1 MNLLTVADGL
11 AARFAPGVV
20 TPPSG
25 LKNITAATS
34 RPPNAIPNAPFVV
47 AWPVRGDITI
57 PPGSREGEHEFS
69 VIFYL
74 AKSDG
79 ETPHQYVALMSW
91 LGVLL
96 GQLDGQMQLG
106 VVPSTWSVKKAEIMS
121 WEIGVHVYAGDTYEG
136 ITLTVHVWTV
146 DTVTLVP

>member
-11 AARFAPGVV
+11 AARFAPGLV

-25 LKNITAATS
+25 LKNITASSS
-34 RPPNAIPNAPFVV
+34 RPPNAIPNTPFVV

-57 PPGSREGEHEFS
+57 PPGVREGEHEFA
-69 VIFYL
+69 VIFYYSK
-74 AKSDG
+74 AEAD
-79 ETPHQYVALMSW
+79 TPRQYVALMSW

-96 GQLDGQMQLG
+96 GQLDGAMQLG
-106 VVPSTWSVKKAEIMS
+106 VVPSTWYVKKAEIMS

-146 DTVTLVP
+146 DSVTLVP

>member
-1 MNLLTVADGL
+1 MNLLTIADGL

-34 RPPNAIPNAPFVV
+34 RPPNNLPNTPFVI

-57 PPGSREGEHEFS
+57 PPGVREGEHTFE
-69 VIFYL
+69 VIFYY
-74 AKSDG
+74 AKAEAD
-79 ETPHQYVALMSW
+79 TPRQYVALMSW
-91 LGVLL
+91 LGILL
-96 GQLDGQMQLG
+96 AQLDGAMQLG
-106 VVPSTWSVKKAEIMS
+106 VVPSTWYVKKAEIMS

-146 DTVTLVP
+146 DSVTLVP